1 MDSFWGEM
9 KDFNFDFKW
18 LSQVKNHLE
27 KLERMSEETK
37 RKKLSN
43 LSKNAD
49 IKKLVFPRFREN
61 SPHFEF
67 KIDFTSFCESRCQD
81 FDNIHTLLTLN

>member
-49 IKKLVFPRFREN
+49 IKKLVFARFREN

>member
-1 MDSFWGEM
+1 M
-9 KDFNFDFKW
+9 
-18 LSQVKNHLE
+18 KNHLE
-27 KLERMSEETK
+27 KLERMWKETK

-49 IKKLVFPRFREN
+49 IKKLVFARFREH

-67 KIDFTSFCESRCQD
+67 KIDFTSFCKSRCQN
-81 FDNIHTLLTLN
+81 FDNIHTLLTLNKSNSSKNESDEFF